1 MTTPEFDRNR
11 FDQRYRPARINV
23 LFVAEAPG
31 TTEKHFYLGNTNLYR
46 TVYAAF
52 KDVFGPFA
60 STEAFL
66 YFFASL
72 GCYLDHLSW
81 QPIDTSSKRQ
91 RQHDRHLAIDS
102 LSQRL
107 RSYQP
112 ASLLLLMKAIEK
124 PVQQAI
130 NQSGVTSIRHQRTTA
145 YPAGSEVNRQ
155 VCLRDIKFAITHWLD
170 DTD

>member
-1 MTTPEFDRNR
+1 M
-11 FDQRYRPARINV
+11 
-23 LFVAEAPG
+23 
-31 TTEKHFYLGNTNLYR
+31 
-46 TVYAAF
+46 
-52 KDVFGPFA
+52 FGPFA